1 MVERKSKQAEPKSM
15 TLPLIKSP
23 ILLYLIGSPKVTAE
37 YFVNQLVNTPLKPL
51 KRTKSELLDHLQM
64 PDLSSVIIFDHEAHH
79 LWKIDS
85 ESNKE
90 VLAPLEKLFKS
101 TQNDSVV
108 TRPRER

>member
-1 MVERKSKQAEPKSM
+1 
-15 TLPLIKSP
+15 
-23 ILLYLIGSPKVTAE
+23 
-37 YFVNQLVNTPLKPL
+37 
-51 KRTKSELLDHLQM
+51 M
-64 PDLSSVIIFDHEAHH
+64 PDLSSVIIFDHEAHN

-85 ESNKE
+85 EANKE